1 MNRLK
6 KYASLLLALVMALA
20 LAVPAM
26 AYDIT
31 INNPNPGHT
40 YEAYQIFTGDL
51 KETTTGE
58 GDDAV
63 TTRVLSNIQWGAN
76 IPESVRA
83 EILTQYEVSDV
94 TTLAEKWGALTAT
107 EATALAEYLE
117 SKLSGNP
124 VKAATVAAGAET
136 ASYVMTGLDAGYYLI
151 KDKDGNLGTNEDTKT
166 SFILQVV
173 ADRAVTPKNT
183 DTPTPDKT
191 VKDVN
196 DTDGTNAWDHTA
208 DHDIGDVI
216 DYQLK
221 AILPETVSSYNTY
234 KLQFNDTLSAGLDM
248 VNQDGTDLTDDSVI
262 KDQVVVKV
270 GERVIKDGF
279 TATYANRVLT
289 VTFND
294 VKAAPVNADNKDTI
308 TVEYKAKLNE
318 NAVIGFGGNENT
330 LTLDYSNNP
339 NNSDGG
345 DSESTTPPVI
355 AVVFTFKTVVN
366 KVDQDQKPLT
376 GAAFKLE
383 KLVGETWTPVKEF
396 TVDEEKPADSF
407 TFDGLDDGRY
417 RLTETETP
425 AGYNTIPVV
434 YFKVEATHS
443 GNGSD
448 KGTLDTL
455 VIYQTDEDGTSL
467 YNEDGSV
474 KDGKTITLEFTTDKG
489 TGTATTVVVNRS
501 GATLPE
507 TGGIGTTIF
516 YALGGLLTVGAVV
529 LLVTKKRMS
538 ADEK

>member
-51 KETTTGE
+51 KETTGE

-76 IPESVRA
+76 IPTDVQN
-83 EILTQYEVSDV
+83 EILTKYEAKDV
-94 TTLAEKWGALTAT
+94 TELAEKWGELSA
-107 EATALAEYLE
+107 ENATALAEYLE
-117 SKLSGNP
+117 SVLSGSP
-124 VKAATVAAGAET
+124 VKTATVAADAQT
-136 ASYVMTGLDAGYYLI
+136 ASYKMTDLAAGYYLI
-151 KDKDGNLGTNEDTKT
+151 KDANGDLDTNKDTKT

-173 ADRAVTPKNT
+173 ADRDVTPKNT
-183 DTPTPDKT
+183 DTPVPDKT

-196 DTDGTNAWDHTA
+196 DTDGTENWDHTA

-221 AILPETVSSYNTY
+221 ATLPETVSSYDTY
-234 KLQFNDTLSAGLDM
+234 KLQFNDTLSDGLDM
-248 VNQDGTDLTDDSVI
+248 VNLDGTDLSADSVI
-262 KDQVVVKV
+262 KDQIVVKV
-270 GERVIKDGF
+270 DGKVITDGF
-279 TATYANRVLT
+279 TATYVNRVLT
-289 VTFND
+289 VAFAD
-294 VKAAPVNADNKDTI
+294 VKAAPVNAGNKAVI
-308 TVEYKAKLNE
+308 TVEYKAKLND
-318 NAVIGFGGNENT
+318 AAKIGIEGNENT
-330 LTLDYSNNP
+330 LTLIYSNNP
-339 NNSDGG
+339 NHTGNG
-345 DSESTTPPVI
+345 DDESETRPVI

-366 KVDQDQKPLT
+366 KVDENKEPLA

-383 KLVGETWTPVKEF
+383 KLVNGTWTLIKEF
-396 TVDEEKPADSF
+396 TLGDNATSF
-407 TFDGLDDGRY
+407 SFDGLDDGRY

-443 GNGSD
+443 GNGSE
-448 KGTLDTL
+448 KGTLDSLT
-455 VIYQTDEDGTSL
+455 VYQTDEDGVSL
-467 YNEDGSV
+467 RDEDGNV
-474 KDGKTITLEFTTDKG
+474 KDGKTITLEFTTNKDAG
-489 TGTATTVVVNRS
+489 SATTDVVNRS